1 MKAETVIKRAL
12 QKILVQAPESPLEAD
27 EYRDAITELNL
38 MMAEFESKNIDLGY
52 TPIDSIGDDVTVVDG
67 VLSGIIANLAIRMAG
82 GDFGGIVSPEL
93 YKEARDGMTTIR
105 LVGAADF
112 VTPFPATLPIGSG
125 NEKWSYDEFYSGE

>member
-27 EYRDAITELNL
+27 EYRDCITEINL
-38 MMAEFESKNIDLGY
+38 MMAELEAKNIDLGY
-52 TPIDSIGDDVTVVDG
+52 TPIDSIGDDITVVDG
-67 VLSGIIANLAIRMAG
+67 VLSGIISNLAIRMAP
-82 GDFGGIVSPEL
+82 DFGGVVSPEL
-93 YKEARDGMTTIR
+93 YKEARDGMTTMR
-105 LVGAADF
+105 LIGAAEF